1 MEVTDFDSAVSAAIA
16 AVGDADDE
24 AAPASENLLE
34 DQAPVEAPDQAEV
47 SEAQSADVSDVEA
60 DATEDLFGDVTV
72 EVPVPAVDLASQ
84 THVVPGVDQ
93 PVTTQELKDG
103 YLRQR
108 DYTRKTQEVAAAAKQ
123 NEQAIKFWK
132 ALETDPMGVAR
143 TLAEHAG
150 LVAKG
155 AAPQVAVDVSPLRTT
170 EQVQAE
176 IDRKVAEV
184 VASHPAVLEA
194 QAAKA
199 FAWVEGQFSN
209 LEKLAGQPLSRKDR
223 STILKVAAQKGIT
236 DLEVVFNALV
246 AERSRRQSATNGLKD
261 VAPARATS
269 RAVTQEV
276 KTPADSFDEAVERAK
291 AITAT
296 RR

>member
-1 MEVTDFDSAVSAAIA
+1 MEVTDFDSAVRA
-16 AVGDADDE
+16 AVAAAGADDE
-24 AAPASENLLE
+24 APAEGDSLFE
-34 DQAPVEAPDQAEV
+34 DQAPVEASDQAEV
-47 SEAQSADVSDVEA
+47 SEAQGADADA
-60 DATEDLFGDVTV
+60 GTDATEDLFGDVTV
-72 EVPVPAVDLASQ
+72 EVAAPVEDLASQ
-84 THVVPGVDQ
+84 THVLPGVEK

-108 DYTRKTQEVAAAAKQ
+108 DYTRKTQEVAATAKA

-132 ALETDPMGVAR
+132 ALEADPMGVAR

-155 AAPQVAVDVSPLRTT
+155 AAPQVAVELSPLRTA

-176 IDRKVAEV
+176 IDRKVAEA
-184 VASHPAVLEA
+184 VASHPTVMEA
-194 QAAKA
+194 QARKA
-199 FAWVEGQFSN
+199 FAWVEDQFSN
-209 LEKLAGQPLSRKDR
+209 LEKLAGRPLSKKDR

-246 AERSRRQSATNGLKD
+246 AERSRKQAATNSLKD
-261 VAPARATS
+261 VAPARQTS

-276 KTPADSFDEAVERAK
+276 NTPADSFDEAVERAK

-296 RR
+296 TRR